1 MSDQKKPTWLRG
13 VIGNDGN
20 ADRGLPTDV
29 PGQTGDQA
37 GSVENNNLPA
47 VSPFEAEITNVRENI
62 DKIIQERKFTGFHLI
77 LHYYD
82 PKTDDETWE
91 AVTMGMTIKDLV
103 FASVNM
109 STRINDL
116 MSSAQEDKKIDE

>member
-1 MSDQKKPTWLRG
+1 MSEKKPTWLRG

-20 ADRGLPTDV
+20 AGGTISNEV
-29 PGQTGDQA
+29 PGNPGGEA
-37 GSVENNNLPA
+37 SSPEVSGLPA